1 MVLPLLSV
9 ARMVTATGEPAVC
22 GEAMFETTKWSTPLG
37 ITWIPGL
44 VMPWIEPLV
53 RSAMVSVCVPTVP
66 RLTLNVRLPFVS
78 TPVSGVLA
86 AASFEVSRVLSADGT
101 GFHQL
106 SVDHTFTVNALPAL
120 WVAGEPTLPV
130 TLPGSGD
137 SPGTTSW
144 SRANGPGCTMNGSL
158 VPFLP
163 GAASRNAYMFTL
175 PRLMLLSSA
184 RYMVTLPLH
193 CPLLNVTYSG
203 VMRPSPKLVISR
215 RCTWPENPVTGLPAG
230 SIAVKIGRAHV

>member
-9 ARMVTATGEPAVC
+9 ARIVTETGEPAVC
-22 GEAMFETTKWSTPLG
+22 GEEIVETAKGSTPLG

-44 VMPWIEPLV
+44 VRPWIGALV
-53 RSAMVSVCVPTVP
+53 RSGIVSVWVPTVP
-66 RLTLNVRLPFVS
+66 RLTLNWRKPLVS

-86 AASFEVSRVLSADGT
+86 LGSFEVSRVLSALGT

-106 SVDHTFTVNALPAL
+106 SVDHTLTVNAVPAL
-120 WVAGEPTLPV
+120 WVAGEPTLPD

-137 SPGTTSW
+137 SPGTSSW
-144 SRANGPGCTMNGSL
+144 RRANGPGCTMNGSL

-184 RYMVTLPLH
+184 RNMVTLPLH
-193 CPLLNVTYSG
+193 
-203 VMRPSPKLVISR
+203 
-215 RCTWPENPVTGLPAG
+215 
-230 SIAVKIGRAHV
+230 